1 MKEIDFKDRVP
12 NYPGRV
18 QLTPVAGSS
27 NLYTMKRADGPVE
40 EGTPIDKAMYDSI
53 VQSRLT
59 GRYYQLGIKKKVATS
74 QLFTVNPIPTSGWV
88 LDADKLRAVSGAY
101 TVEAS
106 NLYASGYTP
115 EKALDGDMGTEYR
128 SDSGGVTFKLTF
140 PAPIKIK
147 KYKIAM
153 RADNYTQA
161 VTTEFQGSTNGVSW
175 ITLFTT
181 TEKPDDLKE
190 YTLASTGEYSYY
202 RLNFAAPQ
210 TGVNIYQFSISEYEV
225 STYSNEYTITD
236 GVPAIWHTGQR
247 ILIQTPSN
255 ADGFAV
261 TANKLNG
268 VNVNT
273 ILQPSK
279 RYELTYNGASFN
291 TKEV

>member
-12 NYPGRV
+12 TYPGRV
-18 QLTPVAGSS
+18 KLSPIAGAE
-27 NLYTMKRADGPVE
+27 NTYKMERADVPIVD
-40 EGTPIDKAMYDSI
+40 GTPIDKAMYESI

-59 GRYYQLGIKKKVATS
+59 GRYYQLGVQKKVATS
-74 QLFTVNPIPTSGWV
+74 QLLAVNPIPTSGWV
-88 LDADKLRAVSGAY
+88 LDADKLRGVSGAY
-101 TVEAS
+101 TVEVS

-115 EKALDGDMGTEYR
+115 EKALDGNMETEYR

-147 KYKIAM
+147 KYKIAL

-161 VTTEFQGSTNGVSW
+161 VTTEFQGSTNGTTW
-175 ITLFTT
+175 TTLFTT
-181 TEKPDDLKE
+181 TEKPEALKE
-190 YTLASTGEYSYY
+190 YTLTSTGEYIYY
-202 RLNFAAPQ
+202 RLNFNAPQ
-210 TGVNIYQFSISEYEV
+210 TGVNIYQFSISEYEI
-225 STYSNEYTITD
+225 STYINEYTITS
-236 GVPAIWHTGQR
+236 GVPNNWHTGQI

-273 ILQPSK
+273 ILQPGRK
-279 RYELTYNGASFN
+279 YELIYNGTSFN
-291 TKEV
+291 AKEV